1 MKRIII
7 LLLAVILTTVPM
19 NVQAESK
26 PSDELRQGGQVIA
39 FDPVIT
45 SFERQRSSMV
55 INLDT
60 VECVYMFE
68 VQWSDKPDFEGAETR
83 YFRNVDNRGCLIIA
97 YEPIRQNGKTYNTRT
112 IWYGGRKMSFR
123 KVLRKHPKDRLV
135 TTQGIVNELR
145 NRLRIKKRLYVPGK
159 GRYVRVR
166 CIYYGARPYA
176 YSKWIEAR

>member
-1 MKRIII
+1 MKKLVALMMALIM
-7 LLLAVILTTVPM
+7 LVPM

-123 KVLRKHPKDRLV
+123 KVLRRHPKDRLV

-166 CIYYGARPYA
+166 CIYYGACHYA
-176 YSKWIEAR
+176 YSRWIEVR

>member
-1 MKRIII
+1 MKKLVALMMALIM
-7 LLLAVILTTVPM
+7 LVPM

-68 VQWSDKPDFEGAETR
+68 VQWSDRPDFEGAETTF
-83 YFRNVDNRGCLIIA
+83 YQNVDNHGCLIIA

-112 IWYGGRKMSFR
+112 VWYGGRKMSFR

-159 GRYVRVR
+159 GKYVRVR
-166 CIYYGARPYA
+166 CIYYGACPYA
-176 YSKWIEAR
+176 YSRWIEVR

>member
-1 MKRIII
+1 MKKLVALMMALIM
-7 LLLAVILTTVPM
+7 LVPM

-123 KVLRKHPKDRLV
+123 KVLRRHPKDRLV

-166 CIYYGARPYA
+166 CIYYGACPYA
-176 YSKWIEAR
+176 YSRWIEVR